1 MTHRFGYALLACA
14 LGVSLATT
22 AHAET
27 RPTSITI
34 ATEGAYEPW
43 NFITPGGKIAGFEV
57 DLANNLCARMKV
69 TCKIVAQDWDSLIPS
84 LVARKFDAIMASMI
98 VTPARLKVIAFST
111 PYAPTSAAFMV
122 DKTGPLAKLPG
133 TGTTVDLSAPAAK
146 LDAELAPLRA
156 ALKGRTVGAQVST
169 ANVAF
174 LDQFFKGTVTT
185 REYKTVEDHNLDLQ
199 AGRIDAVVAQKTSI
213 NTTLSKP
220 GFSNYTIAGPT
231 FVNGVFGQGIAAGLR
246 KNDTVLKSM
255 FDKAITAAK
264 ADGTVNRLAK
274 KWFKTDLY

>member
-22 AHAET
+22 ARAET
-27 RPTSITI
+27 RPTNITI

-43 NFITPGGKIAGFEV
+43 NFITAGGKITGFEI
-57 DLANNLCARMKV
+57 DLANNLCTRMKV

-98 VTPARLKVIAFST
+98 VTPARLKVIAFSK

-122 DKTGPLAKLPG
+122 DKSGPLAKLPG
-133 TGTTVDLSAPAAK
+133 TGTTVDLDAAPATV
-146 LDAELAPLRA
+146 DAALAPLRA
-156 ALKGRTVGAQVST
+156 ALKDKTIGAQVST

-174 LDQFFKGTVTT
+174 LDKYFKGVVQT

-199 AGRIDAVVAQKTSI
+199 AGRIDGVVAQKTSI
-213 NTTLSKP
+213 NTTLLKP
-220 GFSNYTIAGPT
+220 GFTNYTIAGPT
-231 FVNGVFGQGIAAGLR
+231 FVNGMFGQGIAAGLR
-246 KNDTVLKSM
+246 KDDTVLKSM
-255 FDKAITAAK
+255 FDQAIAAAQ
-264 ADGTVNRLAK
+264 ADGTINQLAK
-274 KWFKTDLY
+274 KWFKTELY